1 MNIIA
6 DQYLYKL
13 KELIPEGVNLTT
25 FDPKDGFPGNAHYF
39 DALLIRTVTKINADT
54 LPIAGNLTFIGT
66 ATAGFDHMD
75 RDHLKSL
82 GITFGRAAG
91 CNARA
96 VAEYVIT
103 CLYRWADN
111 READLHQKKVG
122 IVGCGHTGGA
132 VMNLLEKLSIS
143 YLPYDPPKNEI
154 EPTFQT
160 ARLDDLLQ
168 CDILTFHTPLTAKGT
183 HPTFHMCDAL
193 WLNHKFDLI
202 INTARGGVVQET
214 DLLNLYHNDLVGD
227 YILDVWETEPVF
239 SNRVAENAFIATPHI
254 AGYSREAKLRAS
266 QMVAEE
272 MCRFFNLQPKSI
284 NATHTPP
291 RNMLMKDE
299 DLSFS
304 DFMWNNNQIDLY
316 DTETRK
322 LIGMPDKLKGEGFAT
337 LRAETPTRFEYRTIL
352 KSLETDDPIPDE
364 FKIFGE

>member
-6 DQYLYKL
+6 DQYLYRL
-13 KELIPEGVNLTT
+13 KELIPEGAILTT
-25 FDPKDGFPGNAHYF
+25 FDPKDGFPGNALDF

-54 LPIAGNLTFIGT
+54 LPVAGNLKFIGT

-75 RDHLKSL
+75 RDHLKRL
-82 GITFGRAAG
+82 DIAFGRAAG

-103 CLYRWADN
+103 CLYRWADK
-111 READLHQKKVG
+111 READLLQKKVG

-132 VMNLLEKLSIS
+132 VMELLEKLSIS

-154 EPTFQT
+154 EPAFQT
-160 ARLDDLLQ
+160 ASLDELLQ

-183 HPTFHMCDAL
+183 HPTFHMCNAR
-193 WLNHKFDLI
+193 WLKHKFDLI
-202 INTARGGVVQET
+202 INTARGGVVHEA
-214 DLLNLYHNDLVGD
+214 DLLDLYHNDLVGD
-227 YILDVWETEPVF
+227 FIMDVWENEPVF

-266 QMVAEE
+266 QMVVDE

-284 NATHTPP
+284 TVADAPD
-291 RNMLMKDE
+291 RNNLMRDE

-304 DFMWNNNQIDLY
+304 DFMWNINQIDLY

-322 LIGMPDKLKGEGFAT
+322 LIGMPDELKGDGFAT

-352 KSLETDDPIPDE
+352 ESLQTDDPIPDE